1 MGATDT
7 VISAAPTL
15 SQLPLPRPM
24 LSQDMDTT
32 AMDMAMDTAMD
43 TATDTHTAATDTA
56 TTTASAALTP
66 STDPDTTATD
76 TTATATVTV
85 TATDTAVTDTT
96 VKKLN
101 PINFIHP
108 QPYSSEKQ
116 PSHKKTIGC
125 ASFMPTLHR
134 ANEIFDLLKV
144 SNFLANIH
152 HHFFLK

>member
-1 MGATDT
+1 
-7 VISAAPTL
+7 
-15 SQLPLPRPM
+15 
-24 LSQDMDTT
+24 
-32 AMDMAMDTAMD
+32 MD

-66 STDPDTTATD
+66 SPDTD

-85 TATDTAVTDTT
+85 TATATAVTDTT

-101 PINFIHP
+101 AILIP

-134 ANEIFDLLKV
+134 AHEIFDLLKV
-144 SNFLANIH
+144 SNFLAN
-152 HHFFLK
+152 

>member
-1 MGATDT
+1 MG
-7 VISAAPTL
+7 
-15 SQLPLPRPM
+15 
-24 LSQDMDTT
+24 
-32 AMDMAMDTAMD
+32 DTAMD

-66 STDPDTTATD
+66 SPNTDTTAMDTATD

-85 TATDTAVTDTT
+85 TDTAVTDTT

-101 PINFIHP
+101 VILIP

-134 ANEIFDLLKV
+134 AHEIFDLLKV

>member
-1 MGATDT
+1 
-7 VISAAPTL
+7 
-15 SQLPLPRPM
+15 
-24 LSQDMDTT
+24 
-32 AMDMAMDTAMD
+32 MD
-43 TATDTHTAATDTA
+43 TATDTHTAATGTA

-66 STDPDTTATD
+66 SP
-76 TTATATVTV
+76 ATVTV

-101 PINFIHP
+101 PINLIHP

-152 HHFFLK
+152 HHFSK

>member
-43 TATDTHTAATDTA
+43 TATDTHTAAMD
-56 TTTASAALTP
+56 
-66 STDPDTTATD
+66 TATD

-144 SNFLANIH
+144 SNF
-152 HHFFLK
+152 

>member
-1 MGATDT
+1 MG
-7 VISAAPTL
+7 
-15 SQLPLPRPM
+15 
-24 LSQDMDTT
+24 
-32 AMDMAMDTAMD
+32 DTAMD
-43 TATDTHTAATDTA
+43 TATYTHTAATDTA

-66 STDPDTTATD
+66 SPDTDTTAMDTATD